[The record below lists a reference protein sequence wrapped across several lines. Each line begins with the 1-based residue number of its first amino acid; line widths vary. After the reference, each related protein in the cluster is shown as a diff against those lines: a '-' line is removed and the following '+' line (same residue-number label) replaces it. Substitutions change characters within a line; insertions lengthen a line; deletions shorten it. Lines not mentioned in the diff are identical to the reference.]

1 MSDPVVPATD
11 SINYVFSFTNAAA
24 ASYDAVVGVSGGLH
38 SQEMLLFF
46 KNVSSV
52 VPLAGYQPMITQPG
66 PVNDNL
72 YNHPNLL
79 FAFDLAFT
87 PSKVLKTIYTAAQMQ
102 QLVLILSN
110 FGAIVTNGLT

>member
-1 MSDPVVPATD
+1 MADPVVPSTD
-11 SINYVFSFTNAAA
+11 SINYVFGFTNAAA
-24 ASYDAVVGVSGGLH
+24 AAYDAVVGTSSSFN

-66 PVNDNL
+66 PVNDAL

-79 FAFDLAFT
+79 FAFDLAFS
-87 PSKVLKTIYTAAQMQ
+87 PSKILKSVYTAAQMK

-110 FGAIVTNGLT
+110 FGAILTNGLT